1 MTAERREATHTYDPA
16 LYVLVPREPTPEMCA
31 AGERVI
37 QHEGAH
43 RPGRTFR
50 RIQAAIAAAPP
61 PPAPQTDDARMRE
74 ALEEI
79 ANPISFWR
87 RQLRP
92 DEILDGAM
100 AVHLANDPQTYIDIA
115 KKALAARGAK

>member
-61 PPAPQTDDARMRE
+61 PPADVARNLNLVPLYR
-74 ALEEI
+74 
-79 ANPISFWR
+79 
-87 RQLRP
+87 
-92 DEILDGAM
+92 
-100 AVHLANDPQTYIDIA
+100 DPEDS
-115 KKALAARGAK
+115 K